1 MATRKSVG
9 AGAAMARGAKDDPV
23 RQQLTQALFS
33 ESSSRDSETLLTYLK
48 IYEEEKAGKDIR
60 TLDMKS
66 LTGKKGG
73 DRSSKILSKPR
84 YLCMTLKAN
93 GKVRLHKVKKTSA
106 TSFHIGRTWH
116 LDEIKSIEN
125 VDAKKL
131 TVNIN
136 RVYNWVADAPDVK
149 NDFLMML
156 VKVLRSNLKRL
167 PTLINIDEAGL
178 LTQFSNARDVTS
190 SPPATRNRRAAPSL
204 PTAGAGKMAAP
215 GGGGQGAHGGH
226 GGGSGQ
232 GSFTQEF
239 DHRLSVQ
246 TDRMRKAAASDMGS
260 SMTIATAGAGTSAQA
275 AGVGAAGSGVTPDT
289 ASTKTHDEMEPLDEE
304 ALLNLE
310 ELLYDMDL
318 SAATGEEGGGG
329 VALETRLMNELNSLE
344 MANIYAII
352 ESDDKIKE
360 VMNELDKGIEE
371 LDDMDNWLFMYR
383 QELDNMGD
391 DIRQIESQNRGLQ
404 VQTSNQASLLRDL
417 ENLLATI
424 TIPERVLETLRKA
437 SLDRDTG
444 LRELEQAAAEVQ
456 DVLLSKYDEGVAGMT
471 AVRGRMEMYSYQCN
485 IFATRLFD
493 FLKTQLQN
501 HVEAHLND
509 KQRVLAKGFVVMF
522 GYEPLEQYFAK
533 YRGLLVWLREME
545 PRRYTDLQM
554 LYATNMNRL
563 YRKDIKEFFAV
574 LSAHHIAKLEKPED
588 SEFIFGATYH
598 ASLIARGGSVLR
610 ESLSSPGEL
619 SGRIPWRKRS
629 TREVHDP
636 NSATA
641 ARLMNSHLAESAHK
655 FAVGADEKLAVDEVF
670 SQCLAIMTL
679 VAARQ
684 QNYLMDLFTLA
695 KAMSMRMFIDDP
707 PSSGDW
713 DTARK
718 PVLDLKASKRLAQLM
733 GTLFDGLSVEFIN
746 MIDIGVKN
754 EGVQS
759 AGMLIAVERT
769 QKEYVET
776 DQVHINTM
784 LSQLHTKLVGLFE
797 KYVEDQLKL
806 IEETKHKTKRKGI
819 LPFMRT
825 FPRFAERMESLLEGH
840 EEATPEARKLV
851 TQSYDRIIR
860 AMFESTESVAKE
872 TLDFDDKEQ
881 GSHVV
886 NIENM
891 HHFVSEL
898 RTRKIQGLDNYV
910 KYAKSSYDRHLDIY
924 IHAMVRRSVGKM
936 LDFFDGVEGLVKTKA
951 TEDVA
956 FHLSYNKQ
964 ALKKVISNFPA
975 NSIRKDLAHLYKKV
989 EKHFASDEDGS
1000 LVGIAWRGI
1009 EEEFIRQHNRFARL
1023 IQSCYPDAG
1032 VSLDFNMQDLLA
1044 FFSDIAKQHS

>member
-1 MATRKSVG
+1 MASRKSVG
-9 AGAAMARGAKDDPV
+9 AGAAATRGGKDDPV
-23 RQQLTQALFS
+23 RQQLIQALFS

-48 IYEEEKAGKDIR
+48 IYEEEKAGKDMR
-60 TLDMKS
+60 TLDMKT

-84 YLCMTLKAN
+84 YLCMTVKAN

-125 VDAKKL
+125 VDARKL
-131 TVNIN
+131 TVSIN
-136 RVYNWVADAPDVK
+136 RVYYWVAEAPDLK

-156 VKVLRSNLKRL
+156 IKVLRTNLKRL

-178 LTQFSNARDVTS
+178 LTQFSNARDVVTGA
-190 SPPATRNRRAAPSL
+190 PTATRNRRAAPTI
-204 PTAGAGKMAAP
+204 PNAAGGNKAAP
-215 GGGGQGAHGGH
+215 GGMIGGT
-226 GGGSGQ
+226 
-232 GSFTQEF
+232 GSFIQDF
-239 DHRLSVQ
+239 DHRLSIQ
-246 TDRMRKAAASDMGS
+246 TDRMRRAATSASSGGS
-260 SMTIATAGAGTSAQA
+260 ASALAGESSTTTPATATA
-275 AGVGAAGSGVTPDT
+275 DT
-289 ASTKTHDEMEPLDEE
+289 ASVKTHDEIEPLDEE

-318 SAATGEEGGGG
+318 TSSEGGG

-371 LDDMDNWLFMYR
+371 LDDMDNWLSMYR

-417 ENLLATI
+417 EHLLETI
-424 TIPERVLETLRKA
+424 TIPERVLETLRKG
-437 SLDRDTG
+437 SLDRESG
-444 LRELEQAAAEVQ
+444 IRELEVAAADVQ
-456 DVLLSKYDEGVAGMT
+456 DVLLSKYDEGVADMK

-485 IFATRLFD
+485 NFATRLFE
-493 FLKTQLQN
+493 FLKGQLQT
-501 HVEAHLND
+501 HVDAHLGD
-509 KQRVLAKGFVVMF
+509 KHRTLTKGFVVMF
-522 GYEPLEQYFAK
+522 GYEPLEQFFIK
-533 YRGLLVWLREME
+533 YRGLIVWLREME

-563 YRKDIKEFFAV
+563 CRKDMKEFFAI

-598 ASLIARGGSVLR
+598 ASLISRGGSALR

-619 SGRIPWRKRS
+619 SGRISWRKRS
-629 TREVHDP
+629 TREIQDP
-636 NSATA
+636 GMPQRMMSNLADSA
-641 ARLMNSHLAESAHK
+641 LK
-655 FAVGADEKLAVDEVF
+655 FTVGADEKLAVDDVF
-670 SQCLAIMTL
+670 SQCLTIMTQ

-684 QNYLMDLFTLA
+684 QNYMMDLFTLA

-707 PSSGDW
+707 PPCGEW
-713 DTARK
+713 EKKRK
-718 PVLDLKASKRLAQLM
+718 PVLDIKATKRLAQLM

-746 MIDIGVKN
+746 MIDMGVKN

-769 QKEYVET
+769 QKEYTET
-776 DQVHINTM
+776 DQVYLTSM
-784 LSQLHTKLVGLFE
+784 LSQLYTKLTALFD
-797 KYVEDQLKL
+797 KYIEDQLKL

-825 FPRFAERMESLLEGH
+825 FPRYAERMESLLEGH
-840 EEATPEARKLV
+840 EDSTPESRKLI
-851 TQSYDRIIR
+851 TQSYDRLIR

-891 HHFVSEL
+891 HHFFSEL
-898 RTRKIQGLDNYV
+898 RSRKVQGLDNYI
-910 KYAKSSYDRHLDIY
+910 KYAKASYDRHLDIY
-924 IHAMVRRSVGKM
+924 VHAMVRRSMGKL
-936 LDFFDGVEGLVKTKA
+936 LDFFDGVEGLIKTKA

-956 FHLSYNKQ
+956 FHLSYNKH
-964 ALKKVISNFPA
+964 ALKKVVSGFPA
-975 NSIRKDLAHLYKKV
+975 NTIRKDLSYLYKKV
-989 EKHFASDEDGS
+989 EKHFASDGEGG

-1009 EEEFIRQHNRFARL
+1009 EEEFIRQHNRFTRL
-1023 IQSCYPDAG
+1023 IQTCYPDAG
-1032 VSLDFNMQDLLA
+1032 VSLDFTMQDLLGL
-1044 FFSDIAKQHS
+1044 FSDIAKQHS

>member
-1 MATRKSVG
+1 MASRKSVG
-9 AGAAMARGAKDDPV
+9 AGTGASKGAKDDPV

-60 TLDMKS
+60 TLDMKT

-136 RVYNWVADAPDVK
+136 RVYNWVADAPDLK

-156 VKVLRSNLKRL
+156 IKVLRSNLKRL

-178 LTQFSNARDVTS
+178 LTQFSNARDVTG
-190 SPPATRNRRAAPSL
+190 SPTATRNRRAAPSI
-204 PTAGAGKMAAP
+204 PTAASAKAMP
-215 GGGGQGAHGGH
+215 GGGGSHA
-226 GGGSGQ
+226 GGSGA
-232 GSFTQEF
+232 GSFTQDF

-246 TDRMRKAAASDMGS
+246 TDRMRKAATSAAANDAAS
-260 SMTIATAGAGTSAQA
+260 ITSAQA
-275 AGVGAAGSGVTPDT
+275 AAAAAAAAAVTPDT

-304 ALLNLE
+304 ALMNLE

-318 SAATGEEGGGG
+318 ASNEENGAGSGGGG

-424 TIPERVLETLRKA
+424 TIPDRVLETLRKA
-437 SLDRDTG
+437 SLERDSG
-444 LRELEQAAAEVQ
+444 LQELEKAAAEVQ

-485 IFATRLFD
+485 IFATRVFD

-522 GYEPLEQYFAK
+522 GYEPLEQYFIK

-574 LSAHHIAKLEKPED
+574 LAAHHIAKLEKPED
-588 SEFIFGATYH
+588 SEFLFGATYH
-598 ASLIARGGSVLR
+598 TSLIARGGSVLR

-619 SGRIPWRKRS
+619 SGRISWRKRS
-629 TREVHDP
+629 TREMQDP
-636 NSATA
+636 NMA
-641 ARLMNSHLAESAHK
+641 ARKMSHLADSAQK
-655 FAVGADEKLAVDEVF
+655 FAIGADEKLVVDEVF
-670 SQCLAIMTL
+670 SQCLTIMTA
-679 VAARQ
+679 VVARQ
-684 QNYLMDLFTLA
+684 QNYMMDFFTLA
-695 KAMSMRMFIDDP
+695 KAMSMRMFLDDP
-707 PSSGDW
+707 PPCGDW

-746 MIDIGVKN
+746 MIDSGVKN

-759 AGMLIAVERT
+759 AGMLVAVERT
-769 QKEYVET
+769 QKQYVET
-776 DQVHINTM
+776 DQVHINSM
-784 LSQLHTKLVGLFE
+784 LSQLHTKLVGLYD
-797 KYVEDQLKL
+797 KYVEEQLKL

-825 FPRFAERMESLLEGH
+825 FPRFAERMESLLEGQ
-840 EEATPEARKLV
+840 EQTTPETRKLI

-891 HHFVSEL
+891 HHFVTEL
-898 RTRKIQGLDNYV
+898 RNRKIQGLDNYV

-936 LDFFDGVEGLVKTKA
+936 LDFFDGVEGLIKTKA

-964 ALKKVISNFPA
+964 ALKKVVNSFPTSA
-975 NSIRKDLAHLYKKV
+975 IRKDLAYLYKKV

-1009 EEEFIRQHNRFARL
+1009 EEEFIRQHNRFTRL

-1032 VSLDFNMQDLLA
+1032 ITLDFSMQDLLA
-1044 FFSDIAKQHS
+1044 LFSDISKQHS